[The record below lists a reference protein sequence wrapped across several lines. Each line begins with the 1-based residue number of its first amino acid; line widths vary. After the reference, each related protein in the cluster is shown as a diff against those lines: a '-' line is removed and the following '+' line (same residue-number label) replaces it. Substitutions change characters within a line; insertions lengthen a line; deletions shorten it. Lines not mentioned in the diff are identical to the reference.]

1 MTREAAPE
9 GFTIGAWNS
18 TQGIRRIRRGCVFG
32 IMELILASKSPRRRQ
47 LLEQMGLQFRVLT
60 AQTDESMDPA
70 KPVEQE
76 IGRVSRLKA
85 EAVRA
90 QAGADDLIIAADTL
104 VCIDGERLGKPGT
117 EQEACAMLRRLSGRD
132 HLVMTGVSVLCGQ
145 RTETFTE
152 TTQIHFRDLTDAEIQ
167 AYVAT
172 GEPMD
177 KAGAYGIQG
186 LAGLFVSAMHGDYY
200 NVMGLPICRL
210 TQVLRSF
217 GIPVLGQGA
226 AETD

>member
-1 MTREAAPE
+1 
-9 GFTIGAWNS
+9 
-18 TQGIRRIRRGCVFG
+18 
-32 IMELILASKSPRRRQ
+32 MELILASKSPRRRQ
-47 LLEQMGLQFRVLT
+47 LLEQMGLEFRVLT
-60 AQTDESMDPA
+60 AQADETMDPE
-70 KPVEQE
+70 KPVDQE

-90 QAGADDLIIAADTL
+90 QVNPEDLIIAADTL
-104 VCIDGERLGKPGT
+104 VCVDGKRLGKPHST
-117 EQEACAMLRRLSGRD
+117 AEAEDMLRQLSGRS
-132 HLVMTGVSVLCGQ
+132 HTVMTGVSVVCGEKC
-145 RTETFTE
+145 ETFTE
-152 TTQIHFRDLTDAEIQ
+152 QTKIRFRSLSEAEIC

-186 LAGLFVSAMHGDYY
+186 LAGLFVSGMDGDYY

-217 GIPVLGQGA
+217 GVTILGQSA
-226 AETD
+226 AEE